1 VITLTKH
8 LSSLV
13 PVTLVLLCLSV
24 AVTGVLGDP
33 ANEIVA
39 KPGLTPT
46 IDGVISSGE
55 WVTASN
61 VTFNQTTVYVMQD
74 GVNLYVAF
82 NVFDDVYSIGDECHI
97 FFDVEH
103 DKSSSLQPDDINLLV
118 KRNGVLME
126 RQGTPGGIWILAI
139 TSGWTVEVNSTSTF
153 WQVEYNITYSKI
165 NVTAGSTKILGVE
178 FESFNYNIPP
188 VGAEYMWPY
197 SNDPDFDKKPILW
210 GNMTPNTY
218 NWIPE
223 FSNPL
228 ILVIALTATIPILL
242 YIKAHKKL
250 YKQFSSIHARAFPY

>member
-1 VITLTKH
+1 MITLTKH

-74 GVNLYVAF
+74 GFNLYVAF
-82 NVFDDVYSIGDECHI
+82 KVSDSIYSVGDECHV
-97 FFDVEH
+97 FFDVENN
-103 DKSSSLQPDDINLLV
+103 KSSSLQSDDIRLIV
-118 KRNGVLME
+118 KRHGILLE
-126 RQGTPGGIWILAI
+126 LKGSGGIWMVAT
-139 TSGWTVEVNSTSTF
+139 TSGWTAEVNSTSTF

-165 NVTAGSTKILGVE
+165 NVSAGSNKTLGVE
-178 FESFNYNIPP
+178 FESFDYD
-188 VGAEYMWPY
+188 VGIVGTQYMWPP
-197 SNDPDFDKKPILW
+197 SDDPNFDKNPSQW
-210 GNMTPNTY
+210 GDMTPNTY

-223 FSNPL
+223 FSNQL
-228 ILVIALTATIPILL
+228 ILVIALTAAIPILL
-242 YIKAHKKL
+242 YVKTRKKPC
-250 YKQFSSIHARAFPY
+250 KQFSSIHARAFPS